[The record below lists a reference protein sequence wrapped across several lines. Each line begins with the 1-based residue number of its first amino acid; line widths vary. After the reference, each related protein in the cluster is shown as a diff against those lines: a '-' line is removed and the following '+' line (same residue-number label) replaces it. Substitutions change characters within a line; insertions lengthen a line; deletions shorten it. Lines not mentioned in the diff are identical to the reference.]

1 MHLLVPWAC
10 LHCEPSVLLA
20 AAADQATAVAADKV
34 PQGCSWAR
42 RMGRQVQDPLEAPS
56 YLGAS
61 EEPFPSLDRLVQ
73 A

>member
-1 MHLLVPWAC
+1 MRLLVPSAYLRC
-10 LHCEPSVLLA
+10 APSVLLA
-20 AAADQATAVAADKV
+20 AAGLAAEAADKV